1 MPVPDVSAPVTAGA
15 RGQAFGA
22 LTPKDLPSGFIEE
35 ERFVSEVARS
45 YTKAGS
51 WGTDGVWNLTPA
63 ATAPYTV
70 RILVRRPS
78 DPIRFNGIVVVE
90 WLNVTAQA
98 EGAADYMQMH
108 ELLTRDGYA
117 WVGVGA
123 QSVGVN
129 APRTGLKAWDQE
141 RYASLVH
148 PGDGYSYDI
157 FSQVAQAIRGGRANA
172 APGTRR
178 IDHVLATGRSQS
190 AFRLVTYINAFHT
203 GTKLFDG
210 YLVHSRGSNAAGLH
224 ADALARDAEAP
235 IPPGAHSRTDL
246 DVPVL
251 DLQAEGD
258 MAALRSHLTR
268 QEPPARY
275 RRWDLAGAAHAE
287 TPRWV
292 VEVPLAGVSVFRN
305 ATPRW
310 RSWTAGATTWQQRR
324 QAGRTAVSSSAR
336 RTRSTRRRSRR
347 CTRHTTITCSS
358 SHARQTRSS
367 VRAIC

>member
-1 MPVPDVSAPVTAGA
+1 
-15 RGQAFGA
+15 
-22 LTPKDLPSGFIEE
+22 
-35 ERFVSEVARS
+35 
-45 YTKAGS
+45 
-51 WGTDGVWNLTPA
+51 
-63 ATAPYTV
+63 
-70 RILVRRPS
+70 
-78 DPIRFNGIVVVE
+78 
-90 WLNVTAQA
+90 
-98 EGAADYMQMH
+98 MQIH

-123 QSVGVN
+123 Q
-129 APRTGLKAWDQE
+129 
-141 RYASLVH
+141 
-148 PGDGYSYDI
+148 
-157 FSQVAQAIRGGRANA
+157 VAQAIRGGLANA

-178 IDHVLATGRSQS
+178 IEHVLATGRSQS

-292 VEVPLAGVSVFRN
+292 VEVPLASLYTSHDDYV
-305 ATPRW
+305 
-310 RSWTAGATTWQQRR
+310 QQFTRAAR
-324 QAGRTAVSSSAR
+324 ESHIGR
-336 RTRSTRRRSRR
+336 
-347 CTRHTTITCSS
+347 
-358 SHARQTRSS
+358 
-367 VRAIC
+367 